1 MGRLITTTAV
11 PPGFPL
17 SQFNVPTAT
26 SNTVSV
32 WLAIPVREAISPKAN
47 RTINI
52 CLIGIIS
59 RPQQVLS
66 LSNARTFARG
76 RRRPVDSP
84 APDVVV

>member
-11 PPGFPL
+11 PTGFPL

-47 RTINI
+47 RTISI

-59 RPQQVLS
+59 RRSRS
-66 LSNARTFARG
+66 LVYLMPEPSPEVAAGLLTALRRTW
-76 RRRPVDSP
+76 
-84 APDVVV
+84 

>member
-32 WLAIPVREAISPKAN
+32 WLAI
-47 RTINI
+47 

-59 RPQQVLS
+59 RRSRS
-66 LSNARTFARG
+66 LVYLMPEPLPEVAAGLLTALRRTW
-76 RRRPVDSP
+76 
-84 APDVVV
+84 